1 MPGSMELYR
10 LSMGSAINIEGNKGG
25 GTWLMPKPP
34 VVEKLEPEAID
45 LPPEEKEFILQW
57 NYIHPSELAR
67 SVARTIWRGAMS
79 NEAHVRAAIRVLAR
93 YAEFD
98 VVQITNVRRTEGKG
112 GPVEQ
117 WEKEALSRRAWLI
130 RRGGLEDLGPEVS
143 IEMGDILKFVLDGFP
158 VQPEQLVFCAS

>member
-1 MPGSMELYR
+1 MPDRVELYR
-10 LSMGSAINIEGNKGG
+10 VSMGRTVQIAKGSNG
-25 GTWLMPKPP
+25 KWLMAKPP

-79 NEAHVRAAIRVLAR
+79 NEAHVRAKVRVLAR
-93 YAEFD
+93 YTEYD
-98 VVQITNVRRTEGKG
+98 VVQFTDVRRTEGDG

-117 WEKEALSRRAWLI
+117 WEKEGLSRRAWLA
-130 RRGGLEDLGPEVS
+130 RREALKDLGPDS
-143 IEMGDILKFVLDGFP
+143 TIEMGGILENVLTEMP
-158 VQPEQLVFCAS
+158 IPQEVAAISAS